1 MLSLQDQMYHDH
13 MKKVQ
18 QQRWERQQVI
28 KLLIVN
34 VQKGHSQKFTI
45 KTSSSLQFC

>member
-1 MLSLQDQMYHDH
+1 MLLLQEQMYHDH

-28 KLLIVN
+28 KISIMNLRKVIH
-34 VQKGHSQKFTI
+34 KSSQ
-45 KTSSSLQFC
+45 

>member
-1 MLSLQDQMYHDH
+1 MNVDNLLILLMVSFQEQMYQDH

-28 KLLIVN
+28 QL
-34 VQKGHSQKFTI
+34 
-45 KTSSSLQFC
+45 